1 MTILFC
7 FTFNIFQSRF
17 GRKFC
22 LLTTILANVVCG
34 ILLVFV
40 PSYLWIVI
48 FRFLQGLVSKGCW
61 TAGYI
66 LGESKPSLR
75 SKMGCK
81 RWRGEKKKKKHKTS
95 TMNKGPLQLCLLKLF
110 EIIWKPSRVFLSL
123 TFWDSFLPSGSGLQR
138 SRVGTWTL
146 LPQGRLFLQVSPLLQ
161 IGPSPVSAGR
171 GKTVAPGSAATALL
185 QPSCKQGDD
194 RRYERSR
201 RRVGKT
207 VGVVVIQRTLKGKQ
221 RLYSL
226 KITVEQH
233 VLAEEKT
240 NYLGVCA
247 LGWMKANQ
255 GHCEL
260 LGRATLCWCFSQHV
274 GWQLRGRGPGPAQ
287 DHLLVHGGAVWDF
300 TGCLFVEFR
309 LFSKTNKN
317 TQNPTKQSLKKQMK
331 YFKCCPVMLYLD

>member
-1 MTILFC
+1 MIILFC

-81 RWRGEKKKKKHKTS
+81 RWRGEKKHKTS
-95 TMNKGPLQLCLLKLF
+95 TMNKRPLQICLLKLF

-255 GHCEL
+255 GHCEV

-317 TQNPTKQSLKKQMK
+317 TKSYQAITEETNEIL
-331 YFKCCPVMLYLD
+331 

>member
-1 MTILFC
+1 
-7 FTFNIFQSRF
+7 
-17 GRKFC
+17 
-22 LLTTILANVVCG
+22 
-34 ILLVFV
+34 
-40 PSYLWIVI
+40 
-48 FRFLQGLVSKGCW
+48 
-61 TAGYI
+61 
-66 LGESKPSLR
+66 
-75 SKMGCK
+75 
-81 RWRGEKKKKKHKTS
+81 
-95 TMNKGPLQLCLLKLF
+95 MNKRPLQICLLKLF

-255 GHCEL
+255 GHCEV

-317 TQNPTKQSLKKQMK
+317 TKSYQAITEETNEIL
-331 YFKCCPVMLYLD
+331 

>member
-81 RWRGEKKKKKHKTS
+81 RWRGEKKHKTS
-95 TMNKGPLQLCLLKLF
+95 TMNKRPLQICLLKLF

-247 LGWMKANQ
+247 LEWMKANQ
-255 GHCEL
+255 GHCEV

-317 TQNPTKQSLKKQMK
+317 TKSYQAITEETNEIL
-331 YFKCCPVMLYLD
+331 

>member
-75 SKMGCK
+75 SEMGCK
-81 RWRGEKKKKKHKTS
+81 RWRGEKKHKTS
-95 TMNKGPLQLCLLKLF
+95 TMNKRPLQICLLKLF

-171 GKTVAPGSAATALL
+171 GKTMAPGSAATALL

-255 GHCEL
+255 GHCEV

-274 GWQLRGRGPGPAQ
+274 GWQLCGRGPGPAQ

-317 TQNPTKQSLKKQMK
+317 TKSYQAITEETNEIL
-331 YFKCCPVMLYLD
+331 

>member
-81 RWRGEKKKKKHKTS
+81 RWRGEKKHKTS
-95 TMNKGPLQLCLLKLF
+95 TMNKRPLQICLLKLF

-255 GHCEL
+255 GHCEV

-317 TQNPTKQSLKKQMK
+317 TKSYQAITEETNEIL
-331 YFKCCPVMLYLD
+331 